1 MASGFFA
8 LLDDITALMDDVAV
22 LSKSSQK
29 NRGHTRR

>member
-8 LLDDITALMDDVAV
+8 LLDDTALMDDVAV